1 MALLDYALTT
11 LARVKTFL
19 GISGTSNDELLTSL
33 INSCTDFI
41 ENYCDRRFKQ
51 KAYTNELYN
60 GNGTNKLLLKNYPV
74 DESSTFKLEERSS
87 DLNEDDWNEIDT
99 EYYFVHYDSG
109 IVERVRGIFYK
120 YPKHYRIT
128 YTAGYDY
135 DNSSTFLEDAG
146 AGDLEYACWKLVS
159 KVYNQRKQAGN
170 IQSERLGDYSVT
182 FKKEVM
188 ADPEIKSILD
198 KYKRPYG
205 A

>member
-1 MALLDYALTT
+1 MALLSYALTT

-19 GISGTSNDELLTSL
+19 GISGTSDDDLLTSL
-33 INSCTDFI
+33 INACTDFI
-41 ENYCDRRFKQ
+41 ENYCDRRFK
-51 KAYTNELYN
+51 KTSYTNELYN
-60 GNGTNKLLLKNYPV
+60 GTGTNKLLLKNYPV
-74 DESSTFKLEERSS
+74 IEGETFKIEKRGSS
-87 DLNEDDWNEIDT
+87 YNEDNWDEVES
-99 EYYFVHYDSG
+99 EYYHIDYDSG
-109 IVERVRGIFYK
+109 IVERVDDIFIK

-135 DNSSTFLEDAG
+135 DNSSTYLEDVG

-159 KVYNQRKQAGN
+159 KAYNQRKQAGN

-182 FKKEVM
+182 FRSEVM

-205 A
+205 N